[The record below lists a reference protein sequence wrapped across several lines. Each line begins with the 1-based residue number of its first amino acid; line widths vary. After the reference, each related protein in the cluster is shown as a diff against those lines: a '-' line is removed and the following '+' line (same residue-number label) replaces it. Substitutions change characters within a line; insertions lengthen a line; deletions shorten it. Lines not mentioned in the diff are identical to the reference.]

1 MTIRYDLS
9 GLYELVA
16 RCVMRRLSAYHAAVW
31 ETVHREESPSKSAY
45 QVTCKRCPW
54 KASITSVTRVA
65 QHISGS
71 TTDVKK
77 CPAPDPEMVQLVRQH
92 SAAAASTASSTHKRR
107 GEDDMQPSP
116 TRQRALRNASQEEV
130 TKEMIDDTLTD
141 LMTREW
147 GVPLHILRGDGLAQF
162 CRLVAVYP
170 GTYTPPSCEHMRT
183 VLVPKVMA
191 PYGSCQAMHSYDSY
205 DSTMHS
211 YDSQLL

>member
-1 MTIRYDLS
+1 
-9 GLYELVA
+9 
-16 RCVMRRLSAYHAAVW
+16 
-31 ETVHREESPSKSAY
+31 
-45 QVTCKRCPW
+45 
-54 KASITSVTRVA
+54 
-65 QHISGS
+65 
-71 TTDVKK
+71 
-77 CPAPDPEMVQLVRQH
+77 MVQLVRQH

-141 LMTREW
+141 LMAREW